1 MKRENYTRAEIDFVL
16 DYIRRQ
22 GRRVIETGEGFA
34 IRNIA
39 GESEQDYNI
48 ILLCGILKRI
58 GVYDGQIAIL

>member
-48 ILLCGILKRI
+48 TLLCGIL
-58 GVYDGQIAIL
+58 Q